1 MTSVI
6 IRPGTTADTSA
17 LGRLGALLVTVHH
30 GFDPRRFIEAGPDA
44 ERGYGD
50 FLASQLGRPEVSIL
64 VAEASGAVV
73 GYAYAAL
80 EGRDYMALRGPAGVI
95 YDLIVDP
102 ARRGQGV
109 GRLLL
114 RATVERLV
122 EGGAPR
128 VVLST
133 AERNAPAQSLFDSFG
148 FRRTMIEMTWEAPAL
163 PPGAA
168 RAI

>member
-1 MTSVI
+1 M

-17 LGRLGALLVTVHH
+17 LGRLGALLVTLHH
-30 GFDPRRFIEAGPDA
+30 DFDPRRFIAPGPVA
-44 ERGYGD
+44 ERRYGA

-64 VAEASGAVV
+64 VAEQSGAVV
-73 GYAYAAL
+73 GYTYAAL

-95 YDLIVDP
+95 YDLVVDP
-102 ARRGQGV
+102 ARRGQGI
-109 GRLLL
+109 GRTLL
-114 RATVERLV
+114 RATIDSLVER
-122 EGGAPR
+122 GAPR

-133 AERNAPAQSLFDSFG
+133 AERNAPAQSLFASFG
-148 FRRTMIEMTWEAPAL
+148 FRRTMIEMTWEAAAL